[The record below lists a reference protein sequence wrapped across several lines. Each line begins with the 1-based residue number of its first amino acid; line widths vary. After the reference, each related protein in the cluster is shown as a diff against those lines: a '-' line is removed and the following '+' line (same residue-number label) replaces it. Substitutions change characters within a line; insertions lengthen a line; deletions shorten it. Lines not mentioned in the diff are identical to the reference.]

1 MFCGRRFALCLIAG
15 VLAISVSGRTL
26 WANTELSGAGV
37 ANTNGA
43 VAAGTGATAVGDGAN
58 ASGHSAVAL
67 GIGSQ
72 AAGVESL
79 ALGNEAK
86 SPWWRSI
93 AIGSGAS
100 VAGEEAM
107 AIGGYAASDRYGVAV
122 GGQARALGSVGVA
135 IGKSSFSDGSWCVAI
150 GYNATAKGE
159 SAVAIGDHAG
169 YETDGK
175 SNTALGDS
183 SGRFVTGDNNIASGR
198 DAGSGVTG
206 DNNIASGEYAGNMVT
221 GDDNIASG
229 SGAGTLVNGSR
240 NVAMGTYAGQG
251 DFSVWPFTP
260 LAVNDTVAIGTGA
273 RAGAD
278 SAVAIGLGAE
288 AAGERS
294 IAIGTGNVV
303 TGARS
308 GAIGD
313 PNTITGNDSYAL
325 GNNNTIQ
332 ADGAFVVGSGVTVP
346 AGLHG
351 SVVLGNASA
360 AAAPEPAPSAVIG
373 GVQYNFAGGNP
384 ASVVSVGAPGA
395 ERQITNVAAGR
406 LSPVSTDAV
415 NGSQLYATNQA
426 VDNLAMGVKG
436 DIAEAGALSAA
447 LAGLHSMQYD
457 PVTPSQFMLGAGNYR
472 GEWGVA
478 LGFAHYPNE
487 NFLLH
492 AGVAFGGGDHVM
504 TNFGATWKIGESKR
518 RGEIPEQYRKGPISS
533 IYVMQRENAQLQSQV
548 QMLTAEN
555 AKIKA
560 QLAEIMRKLG
570 ME

>member
-43 VAAGTGATAVGDGAN
+43 VTAGTGATAVGDGAN
-58 ASGHSAVAL
+58 ASGDSAVAL

-72 AAGVESL
+72 AAG
-79 ALGNEAK
+79 
-86 SPWWRSI
+86 
-93 AIGSGAS
+93 
-100 VAGEEAM
+100 EEAVT
-107 AIGGYAASDRYGVAV
+107 IGGQAISDRYSVAV

-206 DNNIASGEYAGNMVT
+206 D
-221 GDDNIASG
+221 DNIASG
-229 SGAGTLVNGSR
+229 SGAGALVNGSR
-240 NVAMGTYAGQG
+240 NVAMGKNAGQG
-251 DFSVWPFTP
+251 DFPFTP

>member
-1 MFCGRRFALCLIAG
+1 MCLIAG
-15 VLAISVSGRTL
+15 VLAVSMSGRTL
-26 WANTELSGAGV
+26 WANTELNGTGV

-43 VAAGTGATAVGDGAN
+43 CRWDRGHGGGDDAN
-58 ASGHSAVAL
+58 ASGDSAVAL

-72 AAGVESL
+72 AAG
-79 ALGNEAK
+79 
-86 SPWWRSI
+86 
-93 AIGSGAS
+93 
-100 VAGEEAM
+100 EEAVT
-107 AIGGYAASDRYGVAV
+107 IGGQAASDRYGVAI

-135 IGKSSFSDGSWCVAI
+135 IGKSSYSNGSWCVAI

-169 YETDGK
+169 YETDGN

-183 SGRFVTGDNNIASGR
+183 SGRFVTGDNNIASGH
-198 DAGSGVTG
+198 DAGSG
-206 DNNIASGEYAGNMVT
+206 VT

-229 SGAGTLVNGSR
+229 SGAGALVKGSR
-240 NVAMGTYAGQG
+240 NVAMGKNAGQG
-251 DFSVWPFTP
+251 DSPFTP
-260 LAVNDTVAIGTGA
+260 LAVNGTVAIGTGA

-332 ADGAFVVGSGVTVP
+332 ADEAFVVGSGVTVP

-373 GVQYNFAGGNP
+373 ESSTTSP
-384 ASVVSVGAPGA
+384 ESASVAVGAPGG
-395 ERQITNVAAGR
+395 RQIAMAAGR
-406 LSPVSTDAV
+406 LSPSARMPSTALVRHD
-415 NGSQLYATNQA
+415 LP
-426 VDNLAMGVKG
+426 DNLAMGSRGHCGGRSVERG
-436 DIAEAGALSAA
+436 AEAALHAVR
-447 LAGLHSMQYD
+447 
-457 PVTPSQFMLGAGNYR
+457 PVAPGSSYGCRKLSRR
-472 GEWGVA
+472 GVRWGS
-478 LGFAHYPNE
+478 LSE
-487 NFLLH
+487 RNFLLH
-492 AGVAFGGGDHVM
+492 ARWLLWGDHVM
-504 TNFGATWKIGESKR
+504 TVWGHMKIVKWR
-518 RGEIPEQYRKGPISS
+518 KIPEQYRKGPIS
-533 IYVMQRENAQLQSQV
+533 IYVMRENAQLQSQT

-555 AKIKA
+555 TKIKRS
-560 QLAEIMRKLG
+560 LPKS
-570 ME
+570 